1 MLRIAYVALG
11 ANLGRREETILR
23 AARLL
28 PERGAARLLRLS
40 GLYESD
46 PEGIPGAPRFLNA
59 VAEVAP
65 LHSPADLLQRMK
77 SIEAQL
83 GRTGGHGESRE
94 IDLDLISF
102 AGEVLDTPDLVL
114 PHPRFHR
121 RGFVLHPL
129 RELAPDFRCPRTG
142 RAIDELVGAL
152 PAGAAVVRVGGWSM
166 ITRG

>member
-11 ANLGRREETILR
+11 ANLGRREENILR
-23 AARLL
+23 AVRLL
-28 PERGAARLLRLS
+28 QARGAARLLRVS

-59 VAEVAP
+59 VAEVEP
-65 LHSPADLLQRMK
+65 LHDPADLLQRMK
-77 SIEAQL
+77 SIEVQL
-83 GRTGGHGESRE
+83 GRSGRHGESRE
-94 IDLDLISF
+94 IDLDLVSF

-114 PHPRFHR
+114 PHPRYHR

-129 RELAPDFRCPRTG
+129 RELAPGFRCPRSG
-142 RAIDELVGAL
+142 RTIDELVEAL
-152 PAGAAVVRVGGWSM
+152 PTGAAVIRVAGWSM